1 MRSLV
6 IRSVLM
12 ATLVLSA
19 AVTATLVDPAVATAS
34 QAPNI
39 IGAYAES
46 DICTSCGGSM
56 FTYSWQI
63 TSEDLATGSFSGTES
78 SNAGSGTLT
87 GTITGTSVSMT
98 STDTSGYTWYPKGT
112 IASDCSMSGS
122 WTDSN
127 GNSGTWQAT
136 PESGQCSSQ
145 STSSPVVSPLYG
157 PHEHNAPCPTGGY
170 ASSQTFG
177 SVSLSAAAT
186 GELTAAITVAGAS
199 PNTTYNVKID
209 QTDGVSSSGP
219 DCPAA
224 FQSTVTTDSQ
234 GNGNVTI
241 AKCQATGATKFF
253 VVVETNDFSETY
265 ASPAVSL
272 PTSSAPACTRTG
284 GGGLYVAMGDSY
296 SAGEGAHYPEGAGC
310 SWGLYQDPSGDPTN
324 TDSLRFCNPPF
335 SVVPVPDDTC
345 HRAIT
350 AYPHLVAGAL
360 GLTLKF
366 VACSG
371 AVTHDAY
378 AANHSNAIEPAQLSA
393 LNPLD
398 RLVTLSFGGNDI
410 NFAGVVGGCV
420 TPGKTAVDCI
430 GVDQD
435 ELRRLGYDTTFGTA
449 HDGRLTSSI
458 DTGSDAGKEARSLLL
473 RFGQTTLTGVSAA
486 LLRDAASF
494 SDRLSVHDRLVF
506 LLRAIRELAPEARI
520 LVLGYPRWFGGSSH
534 DVEHF
539 KPLEQRWLNDRIGV
553 ADGAIRDAAEQ
564 SGVAQYVNVYGAF
577 AGHELSNSTTIW
589 PVDAD
594 GHATCHGP
602 GTYLNGVDF
611 LAHALKNSPELM
623 HPNPCGHVAFARA
636 VEHAYGLPH
645 SITRPVAPVLPPGAH
660 IQVTSH
666 HSSFIECRET
676 FHAQVASG
684 ALSRVRT
691 FDWYND
697 GGDLV
702 TDVGSGRHATMT
714 MSAHSA
720 FHFLLVIHGTNGQNR
735 YIAYNSNVLC

>member
-6 IRSVLM
+6 IRSVLA
-12 ATLVLSA
+12 ATLVSSA
-19 AVTATLVDPAVATAS
+19 AVTATLVDPAVAAAS

-63 TSEDLATGSFSGTES
+63 TSEDFATGSFSGTES

-112 IASDCSMSGS
+112 IASDCGLSGS

-127 GNSGTWQAT
+127 SNSGTWQAT

-145 STSSPVVSPLYG
+145 
-157 PHEHNAPCPTGGY
+157 
-170 ASSQTFG
+170 
-177 SVSLSAAAT
+177 
-186 GELTAAITVAGAS
+186 
-199 PNTTYNVKID
+199 
-209 QTDGVSSSGP
+209 
-219 DCPAA
+219 
-224 FQSTVTTDSQ
+224 
-234 GNGNVTI
+234 
-241 AKCQATGATKFF
+241 
-253 VVVETNDFSETY
+253 
-265 ASPAVSL
+265 
-272 PTSSAPACTRTG
+272 G

-296 SAGEGAHYPEGAGC
+296 SAGEGADFASGPGC
-310 SWGLYQDPSGDPTN
+310 SFPLYLDPSGSPTN
-324 TDSLRFCNPPF
+324 TDYLGNARCIPTP
-335 SVVPVPDDTC
+335 VVPPGPDDTC

-350 AYPHLVAGAL
+350 AYPHLVASAL

-371 AVTHDAY
+371 AVTRDAY
-378 AANHSNAIEPAQLSA
+378 TANHANAIEPAQLSA
-393 LNPLD
+393 LNPSV

-430 GVDQD
+430 GIDQD
-435 ELRRLGYDTTFGTA
+435 ELRLLGYDTSVGTA
-449 HDGRLTSSI
+449 NDGRLKSRI
-458 DTGSDAGKEARSLLL
+458 DTVDKRQAKSLLS
-473 RFGQTTLTGVSAA
+473 RFGQASGTGASAA
-486 LLRDAASF
+486 LLHKAASF

-506 LLRAIRELAPEARI
+506 LLRAIHELAPEARI
-520 LVLGYPRWFGGSSH
+520 LILGYPRWFNPGGSSH

-539 KPLEQRWLNDRIGV
+539 KPLDQRWLNDRIRV
-553 ADGAIRDAAEQ
+553 ADGVMRDAAEQ
-564 SGVAQYVNVYGAF
+564 SGVAQYVGVYRSF
-577 AGHELSNSTTIW
+577 ADHELSNSTTMW

-594 GHATCHGP
+594 GHAICHGP
-602 GTYLNGVDF
+602 GSYINGVDF
-611 LAHALKNSPELM
+611 VAHLLFNSPELM

-636 VEHAYGLPH
+636 VENAFGLPH
-645 SITRPVAPVLPPGAH
+645 TITRPVGPVLPPAAR
-660 IQVTSH
+660 IQATSH
-666 HSSFIECRET
+666 HSSFFECRET

-684 ALSRVRT
+684 ALSRVRA

-697 GGDLV
+697 GGDIV

-714 MSAHSA
+714 MSAHNA